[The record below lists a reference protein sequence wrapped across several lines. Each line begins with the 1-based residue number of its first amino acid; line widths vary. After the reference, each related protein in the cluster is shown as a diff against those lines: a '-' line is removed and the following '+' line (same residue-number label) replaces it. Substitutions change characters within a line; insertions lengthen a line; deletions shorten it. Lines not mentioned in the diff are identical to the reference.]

1 MEKQI
6 LNDDTWVKVQS
17 LVPYVCYSCPVT
29 FETFNW
35 IEIGDT
41 QEMTYKQIRI
51 MNTKHPRYFSEK
63 WIKPLNDTVLEKL
76 KLKRYFEN
84 NLNRSD
90 LKLLCGNDVEAAEKM
105 LNSLNADGKSELA
118 KKAVKAAKDG
128 KIYNVKIIRLIEK
141 NLDVEIMNLV

>member
-41 QEMTYKQIRI
+41 QEMTYK
-51 MNTKHPRYFSEK
+51 
-63 WIKPLNDTVLEKL
+63 
-76 KLKRYFEN
+76 
-84 NLNRSD
+84 
-90 LKLLCGNDVEAAEKM
+90 
-105 LNSLNADGKSELA
+105 
-118 KKAVKAAKDG
+118 
-128 KIYNVKIIRLIEK
+128 
-141 NLDVEIMNLV
+141 